1 VSELYPV
8 PDNIKARTLMDEA
21 TYQRLYN
28 QSVDDPDSFWAE
40 QASNFLSWEK
50 SWHTVSQADLPRAMS
65 LGLRAPN

>member
-1 VSELYPV
+1 MSELYPV

-50 SWHTVSQADLPRAMS
+50 SWHTVS
-65 LGLRAPN
+65 

>member
-50 SWHTVSQADLPRAMS
+50 
-65 LGLRAPN
+65 